1 MAEKKS
7 ILEEALLD
15 IKNIE
20 GALNANTKEILR
32 SVAKEEIDSVVK
44 ESIMDEV
51 DFEEEDMETPEA
63 PEMGGDDMEAPM
75 GDEMGGEEMDTDI
88 DGLDDMEG
96 SEEVGTG
103 MDSGIGMDT
112 DVLGGD
118 EMDMTASS
126 DDDVIAIYKKLSGE
140 DEIEIVGDEI
150 RLNVS
155 EPGEYVVK
163 MNNSGAGAG
172 MEDLG
177 DEEDSEELDLDGL
190 GDDEDE
196 DEADYEIEMGDDE
209 EEEEGPEHEAG
220 ESPEFEAGEEEE
232 EEEETEEEDEE
243 SDDEEEE
250 ESLEEGMY
258 DEEEE
263 TLEEK
268 IQIGKARNVTN
279 NKTSIKGAGGK
290 ANNVKA
296 PNVTAPNSMK
306 ESVAAKA
313 LVLETT
319 KKYNSLLTEAKSLK
333 AENEEFRKALKEFR
347 TKLVET
353 VVFNSNLTYVTR
365 ILMEHSTTKAEKQSI
380 IKRFDE
386 EVSNLKESKN
396 LYKSIVNGLASRKPI
411 NEAVQSKIIK
421 EVSTG
426 SSKQLNES
434 TAYVDPSTKR
444 IMDLI
449 NRVEKR

>member
-51 DFEEEDMETPEA
+51 DFEEEDMETPES
-63 PEMGGDDMEAPM
+63 PEMGGDEMGAPM

-103 MDSGIGMDT
+103 MDSEMGMDT

-118 EMDMTASS
+118 EMDMTAST

-150 RLNVS
+150 HLNVS

-163 MNNSGAGAG
+163 MNNKGAGAG

-190 GDDEDE
+190 GEEDE

-209 EEEEGPEHEAG
+209 EGEGPEHEAG

-232 EEEETEEEDEE
+232 ESEEEDEE
-243 SDDEEEE
+243 SEEEDEE

-258 DEEEE
+258 EEEEE
-263 TLEEK
+263 TLEE
-268 IQIGKARNVTN
+268 QIPVGSAQAHRLQAKQT
-279 NKTSIKGAGGK
+279 KGAPLGAG
-290 ANNVKA
+290 ADNL
-296 PNVTAPNSMK
+296 K

-411 NEAVQSKIIK
+411 NESVQSKIIK

>member
-44 ESIMDEV
+44 ESIMDEA
-51 DFEEEDMETPEA
+51 DFEEEDIEAPET
-63 PEMGGDDMEAPM
+63 PEMGGDDMGAQM
-75 GDEMGGEEMDTDI
+75 GTDI
-88 DGLDDMEG
+88 DGLDDIEG
-96 SEEVGTG
+96 SDEVGTG
-103 MDSGIGMDT
+103 MDSDMGMNT

-118 EMDMTASS
+118 DMDMTAST

-140 DEIEIVGDEI
+140 DEIEIIGDEI
-150 RLNVS
+150 HLNVS

-163 MNNSGAGAG
+163 MNNKGASAG
-172 MEDLG
+172 IEDFD

-190 GDDEDE
+190 GDDDSEELDLDGMGDDEDEDE
-196 DEADYEIEMGDDE
+196 DEADYEIEMGDEEEDEDEESEESEESEEEDEEFEDE
-209 EEEEGPEHEAG
+209 EEEE
-220 ESPEFEAGEEEE
+220 
-232 EEEETEEEDEE
+232 
-243 SDDEEEE
+243 
-250 ESLEEGMY
+250 LEEQISQNQKMENSAGGQLT
-258 DEEEE
+258 DIKGPGARRFKEKK
-263 TLEEK
+263 TLE
-268 IQIGKARNVTN
+268 
-279 NKTSIKGAGGK
+279 
-290 ANNVKA
+290 
-296 PNVTAPNSMK
+296 
-306 ESVAAKA
+306 ESVAAKK

-333 AENEEFRKALKEFR
+333 TENEQFRAALKEFR

-365 ILMEHSTTKAEKQSI
+365 ILMEHSTTKAEKQAI

-411 NEAVQSKIIK
+411 NESVQSKIIK

>member
-1 MAEKKS
+1 
-7 ILEEALLD
+7 
-15 IKNIE
+15 
-20 GALNANTKEILR
+20 
-32 SVAKEEIDSVVK
+32 
-44 ESIMDEV
+44 
-51 DFEEEDMETPEA
+51 
-63 PEMGGDDMEAPM
+63 
-75 GDEMGGEEMDTDI
+75 
-88 DGLDDMEG
+88 
-96 SEEVGTG
+96 
-103 MDSGIGMDT
+103 
-112 DVLGGD
+112 
-118 EMDMTASS
+118 
-126 DDDVIAIYKKLSGE
+126 
-140 DEIEIVGDEI
+140 
-150 RLNVS
+150 
-155 EPGEYVVK
+155 

-190 GDDEDE
+190 GDDEDS

-209 EEEEGPEHEAG
+209 EDESDDDESDD
-220 ESPEFEAGEEEE
+220 ESPEFEAGEDE
-232 EEEETEEEDEE
+232 EE
-243 SDDEEEE
+243 SDDEDKESDDEDEE

-258 DEEEE
+258 KEESED
-263 TLEEK
+263 LEE
-268 IQIGKARNVTN
+268 QISQNEKMER
-279 NKTSIKGAGGK
+279 SAGGK
-290 ANNVKA
+290 LTDIKGPGARRFKGKENLE
-296 PNVTAPNSMK
+296 

-333 AENEEFRKALKEFR
+333 AENEQFRAALKEFR

-411 NEAVQSKIIK
+411 NESVESKIIK

>member
-44 ESIMDEV
+44 ESIMDEA
-51 DFEEEDMETPEA
+51 DFEEEDMET

-75 GDEMGGEEMDTDI
+75 GGEMGDEEMDTDI
-88 DGLDDMEG
+88 DGLDDIEG

-103 MDSGIGMDT
+103 MDSEMGMDT

-126 DDDVIAIYKKLSGE
+126 DDDVIAIYKKLSGD

-150 RLNVS
+150 HLNVS

-177 DEEDSEELDLDGL
+177 DEDSEDLDLDGL
-190 GDDEDE
+190 GEDE

-209 EEEEGPEHEAG
+209 EDESPEHEAG

-232 EEEETEEEDEE
+232 ESEDEE
-243 SDDEEEE
+243 SEEEEE

-258 DEEEE
+258 EEKEETLDEEVEDEEESLEEEVEEEEE
-263 TLEEK
+263 TLDE
-268 IQIGKARNVTN
+268 QIPVGSAQAHRLQAKQT
-279 NKTSIKGAGGK
+279 KGAPLGAG
-290 ANNVKA
+290 ADNL
-296 PNVTAPNSMK
+296 K

-333 AENEEFRKALKEFR
+333 AENEQFRAALKEFR

-365 ILMEHSTTKAEKQSI
+365 ILMEHSTTKGEKQSI

-386 EVSNLKESKN
+386 EVSNLKESKR
-396 LYKSIVNGLASRKPI
+396 LYKTIVNELETRKPI
-411 NEAVQSKIIK
+411 NEGLESKIIK

>member
-51 DFEEEDMETPEA
+51 DFEEEDMETPES
-63 PEMGGDDMEAPM
+63 PEMGGDEMGAPM

-103 MDSGIGMDT
+103 MDSEMGMDT

-118 EMDMTASS
+118 EMDMTAST

-150 RLNVS
+150 HLNVS

-163 MNNSGAGAG
+163 MNNKGAGAG

-190 GDDEDE
+190 GEEDE

-209 EEEEGPEHEAG
+209 EGEGPEHEAG

-232 EEEETEEEDEE
+232 ESEEEDEE
-243 SDDEEEE
+243 SEEEDEE

-258 DEEEE
+258 EEEEE
-263 TLEEK
+263 TLEE
-268 IQIGKARNVTN
+268 QIPVGSAQAHRLQAKQT
-279 NKTSIKGAGGK
+279 KGAPLGAG
-290 ANNVKA
+290 ADNL
-296 PNVTAPNSMK
+296 K

-333 AENEEFRKALKEFR
+333 AENEFWLSLKIAIF
-347 TKLVET
+347 
-353 VVFNSNLTYVTR
+353 F
-365 ILMEHSTTKAEKQSI
+365 
-380 IKRFDE
+380 
-386 EVSNLKESKN
+386 KE
-396 LYKSIVNGLASRKPI
+396 R
-411 NEAVQSKIIK
+411 
-421 EVSTG
+421 
-426 SSKQLNES
+426 
-434 TAYVDPSTKR
+434 
-444 IMDLI
+444 
-449 NRVEKR
+449 